1 MTVSATQIEEFL
13 RCEELVFF
21 RRDNGD
27 SWMVLFQAFY
37 VSIERKNDGE
47 DLVFHGSPVADL
59 SDMTAEEQSA
69 ALRHYMRLNDRILH
83 GRFCGDLIV
92 NYELTVPIEDGEFTA
107 TQLERCFQ
115 LTVQV
120 TRREKYRPNANSV
133 SEAETEGTDFE
144 CEPFSFGDDGESGEV
159 EMNDSAASQDE
170 PGESG
175 STDCESSEDKPS
187 RSESNEGEQG
197 AA

>member
-13 RCEELVFF
+13 RGENLVFF

-27 SWMVLFQAFY
+27 SWMVPFQAFY
-37 VSIERKNDGE
+37 VNIERKNDGE

-59 SDMTAEEQSA
+59 SDLTAEDQNV
-69 ALRHYMRLNDRILH
+69 ALRHYMRLNDRIMH

-92 NYELTVPIEDGEFTA
+92 NYEVAVPIEDGEFTA

-120 TRREKYRPNANSV
+120 TRREKYKPHANSA
-133 SEAETEGTDFE
+133 SETETDDTDFE
-144 CEPFSFGDDGESGEV
+144 CEPFSSGDDDESGDV
-159 EMNDSAASQDE
+159 EMNDNAASQDE
-170 PGESG
+170 PSGDQPSQGES
-175 STDCESSEDKPS
+175 DEDEP
-187 RSESNEGEQG
+187 GP
-197 AA
+197 A